1 MSCRNSPREPKRRLV
16 VLANGSA
23 RAAISTL
30 GAEPQDWQRRREF
43 PHLAGRSGLV
53 AESKARSCFPSLAGR
68 AMARCGSRASAIRS
82 AFTAL
87 PRRKNSTID
96 GALAR
101 ERAPAPRRQCGDA
114 RALPF
119 RLRARGRVHAFA
131 DEPCGELHR
140 AQPWRRGDALRAR
153 PASGL
158 RLPVGGRLADRT

>member
-1 MSCRNSPREPKRRLV
+1 MNQETLV
-16 VLANGSA
+16 VLASGSA

-53 AESKARSCFPSLAGR
+53 AESKARSCFPSSAGR

-87 PRRKNSTID
+87 PRRKNSRSRS
-96 GALAR
+96 AR
-101 ERAPAPRRQCGDA
+101 TRACACSLSDNA
-114 RALPF
+114 ATRALYPF
-119 RLRARGRVHAFA
+119 AF
-131 DEPCGELHR
+131 ELEVDYTLSPTSLAANFTR
-140 AQPWRRGDALRAR
+140 AQPWRRGAALRAR

-158 RLPVGGRLADRT
+158 RLPVGGRLAARP